1 MKPRVKQLW
10 EKNYYD
16 LKELVVRWKPHSYL
30 RRGDADWVFQAIA
43 LGGYEFEWSFLKK
56 KWTTIPGKEKI
67 VEVIK
72 EVPVEKIVY
81 KEKESG
87 DGIDW
92 KKAYDELNKK
102 FQERM
107 EKQDK
112 IIETK
117 EKEMEVRKKED
128 IRILMKDKTEAL
140 MKVSNE
146 RDRYLK
152 RAEYLEKKYEPN
164 GELP

>member
-1 MKPRVKQLW
+1 M
-10 EKNYYD
+10 
-16 LKELVVRWKPHSYL
+16 
-30 RRGDADWVFQAIA
+30 
-43 LGGYEFEWSFLKK
+43 
-56 KWTTIPGKEKI
+56 
-67 VEVIK
+67 IK

-92 KKAYDELNKK
+92 KKTYNELDKK
-102 FQERM
+102 FQDRM

-112 IIETK
+112 IIKTK

-140 MKVSNE
+140 MNYVRSK
-146 RDRYLK
+146 
-152 RAEYLEKKYEPN
+152 EPCASRVIAPTTVGN
-164 GELP
+164 SSCF

>member
-1 MKPRVKQLW
+1 M
-10 EKNYYD
+10 
-16 LKELVVRWKPHSYL
+16 
-30 RRGDADWVFQAIA
+30 I
-43 LGGYEFEWSFLKK
+43 FLKK
-56 KWTTIPGKEKI
+56 EVNNNTSVQWKEKI

-81 KEKESG
+81 KEKES
-87 DGIDW
+87 DNGIDW
-92 KKAYDELNKK
+92 KKAYDELDKK
-102 FQERM
+102 FQDRM

-128 IRILMKDKTEAL
+128 IRILMKDKIEAL
-140 MKVSNE
+140 IKVSNE

-152 RAEYLEKKYEPN
+152 RAEYLEKKYEPD
-164 GELP
+164 EKLP